1 MSFGIDDEPGSVV
14 AESAFVEVGLL
25 DGGAATRLDG
35 VNKEALDTEL
45 FRPEIDA
52 LFVSHTSLARSRR
65 DPHLFID
72 GLGMLRH
79 DSQGRLRALVEPRGG
94 AAYREQGHCL
104 SKGEKDW
111 GEKDWGEIVSLRI
124 RRILNF

>member
-14 AESAFVEVGLL
+14 VQSTFVKVSLL

-52 LFVSHTSLARSRR
+52 SFVSHKFCSLEEGTSPL
-65 DPHLFID
+65 
-72 GLGMLRH
+72 
-79 DSQGRLRALVEPRGG
+79 
-94 AAYREQGHCL
+94 C
-104 SKGEKDW
+104 
-111 GEKDWGEIVSLRI
+111 
-124 RRILNF
+124 